1 VGIKARRI
9 GFNIRE
15 QVGAQVL
22 QWHQSVFELIDMRS
36 FSNLWFWIALAVLW
50 STTSHW
56 VLGVPYDLIQRAGRK
71 GGQAMEDLHDLTRV
85 NVNRILFIAGQSGT
99 VLMVFVPFVVT
110 VLGLLGF
117 FYRVEF
123 CQALFL
129 MALPLS
135 IVAALS
141 WRTAYRIQTHG
152 FQDET
157 LIKTLRRHRM
167 AVQAVAML
175 AIFSTGM
182 WGMYQLLSVGVMHS

>member
-1 VGIKARRI
+1 
-9 GFNIRE
+9 
-15 QVGAQVL
+15 
-22 QWHQSVFELIDMRS
+22 MRS